1 MIDVV
6 PAIIPDSFETLSE
19 KAERVRELVPRI
31 QIDIANGSYAPT
43 RTWPY
48 TNDGHIARLL
58 SQDEG
63 LPFWED
69 LSYEVDMLVRN
80 PEDVLDQW
88 IDIGVD
94 AVVIHIESTSEH
106 SLILQKARERN
117 VEIGWALKPSTPNQT
132 LFDIIES
139 AGMPNFIQV
148 MGSDTIGHSGVE
160 LDEAVYEKIADIR
173 AMYPELPIAVDIGVN
188 EDTAAALI
196 DAGATT
202 LVAGSAI
209 FEAPDVRE
217 AIEQLENL

>member
-19 KAERVRELVPRI
+19 KAERVRELVPRV

-94 AVVIHIESTSEH
+94 AVIIHIESTSEH

-160 LDEAVYEKIADIR
+160 LDEVVYEKIADIR

-188 EDTAAALI
+188 EDTATALI
-196 DAGATT
+196 DAGATK